1 MNLTESIN
9 AFDKALE
16 GLKEWHRS
24 ASDLFHPPTSGEPEV
39 LSVCPRITDGT
50 STLPMHSLK
59 DLPVVDFGEVWAKPL
74 SGGPMFQVQLA
85 DLIKVRHPN
94 GQVFLGR
101 YLPDNGIEMFSH
113 LQQF

>member
-24 ASDLFHPPTSGEPEV
+24 VSDLFHPPASGKPEV
-39 LSVCPRITDGT
+39 ITECPRITDGT
-50 STLPMHSLK
+50 STGWTLPHAEGC
-59 DLPVVDFGEVWAKPL
+59 PGAPGEIWAISVEGGRAFRVWH
-74 SGGPMFQVQLA
+74 A
-85 DLIKVRHPN
+85 DIIKVRHPN
-94 GQVFLGR
+94 GRVFLGQ
-101 YLPDNGIEMFSH
+101 YLPDRSIEMFSH

>member
-24 ASDLFHPPTSGEPEV
+24 ARDLFHPPTSGKPE
-39 LSVCPRITDGT
+39 LISSCPRITDGT
-50 STLPMHSLK
+50 STFPMTTLT
-59 DLPVVDFGEVWAKPL
+59 DLPAADFGEAWAKPL
-74 SGGPMFQVQLA
+74 SGGPVFQVMLSE
-85 DLIKVRHPN
+85 LIKVRHPN
-94 GQVFLGR
+94 GQVYLGR
-101 YLPDNGIEMFSH
+101 FLEGSDIEMFSH

>member
-16 GLKEWHRS
+16 ELKEWHRS
-24 ASDLFHPPTSGEPEV
+24 ASDLFHPPTPGEPEV
-39 LSVCPRITDGT
+39 ISVCPRITDGT
-50 STLPMHSLK
+50 STLPMHSIT
-59 DLPVVDFGEVWAKPL
+59 DPFVAGFGEAWAKPL
-74 SGGPMFQVQLA
+74 SGGPVFQVKPS

-101 YLPDNGIEMFSH
+101 YLPDKGIEMFSH